1 MYNPAVVGWFI
12 KWYAGSGL
20 YSDVLIKKVVL
31 VPSDTIA
38 SDARK
43 GSERIVA
50 GLSPVK
56 AMIRQ
61 SDGKP
66 YRPTK

>member
-1 MYNPAVVGWFI
+1 MYSPAVVGWFM

-20 YSDVLIKKVVL
+20 YSDVLIRNVVL
-31 VPSDTIA
+31 VPSDTMA
-38 SDARK
+38 SDARS

-56 AMIRQ
+56 AMMRQ
-61 SDGKP
+61 SEGKP
-66 YRPTK
+66 